1 MAVRRPDGGKKEE
14 GRWKRKSFWQE
25 TENQTGWKVGPN
37 ILTGLNT
44 FLIKSPGFEIPVR
57 AWFTLWD
64 TAFHFLQIYRMPQSG
79 VFFLCIL

>member
-1 MAVRRPDGGKKEE
+1 MGAKRKKVDGRESHAGKKQKTKQ
-14 GRWKRKSFWQE
+14 G
-25 TENQTGWKVGPN
+25 GKVGPN

-79 VFFLCIL
+79 VLFLCIL